1 MEPKGKDP
9 FIEEVDRE
17 LRSIDARLKKVLTE
31 AETLFKEH
39 SKETAEPAEE
49 SDEKDSVES
58 RFHRI
63 IHQKCS

>member
-31 AETLFKEH
+31 AETLLTEH
-39 SKETAEPAEE
+39 SKEPAEPAEESPAEE
-49 SDEKDSVES
+49 SDEKEA
-58 RFHRI
+58 I
-63 IHQKCS
+63 